1 MSKQNELFSLGLL
14 SVCPMSL
21 TLIMGSM
28 YSGKTTALIKQVQD
42 LRQLGL
48 KCLLVN
54 HQNDSRAEGQ
64 AVRTHDGQ
72 RCVAVKT
79 ATLEGVGTMGYDV
92 IAIDEG
98 QFFSN
103 LKAVVMHMVEHKG
116 LHVVVAGLNGDYLR
130 RPFGEMLD
138 LVPMAD
144 QVEWLRA
151 QCGECEG
158 RAAFTKRVSDET
170 AKVSV
175 KSRYTPVCR
184 MCYITAK

>member
-1 MSKQNELFSLGLL
+1 
-14 SVCPMSL
+14 MSL

-28 YSGKTTALIKQVQD
+28 YSGKTTALIKQVQE

-48 KCLLVN
+48 KCLVVN
-54 HQNDSRAEGQ
+54 HENDSRVEGP

-72 RCVAVKT
+72 RCAAVKT
-79 ATLEGVGTMGYDV
+79 ATLDGLCTMGYDV
-92 IAIDEG
+92 VAIDEG

-103 LKAVVMHMVEHKG
+103 LKALVMHMVEHNG

-175 KSRYTPVCR
+175 ESRYTPVCR